1 MNAIGSSLHT
11 IMMLGINSIEQEN
24 DYKEVKSP
32 MNLQSNRILQPVIV
46 FMAALAI
53 VLLTPSLAAAGEAN
67 LVIPEL
73 SAAQNS
79 LLYTGILVCVL
90 GMFFGYYQ
98 FTRVT
103 KL

>member
-1 MNAIGSSLHT
+1 MRSDS
-11 IMMLGINSIEQEN
+11 
-24 DYKEVKSP
+24 
-32 MNLQSNRILQPVIV
+32 RILQNRFI
-46 FMAALAI
+46 MGG
-53 VLLTPSLAAAGEAN
+53 LLGFSIMLLSPALAAAGEAN